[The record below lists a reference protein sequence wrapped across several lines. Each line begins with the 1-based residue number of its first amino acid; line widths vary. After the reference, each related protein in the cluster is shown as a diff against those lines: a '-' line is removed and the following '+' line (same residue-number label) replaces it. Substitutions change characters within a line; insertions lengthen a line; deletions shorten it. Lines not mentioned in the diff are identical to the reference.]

1 MQSVENKILASVKK
15 RGRGC
20 AFTPRSFA
28 HYGTPAIVR
37 KALETLTKSETFIRV
52 ARGIYCY
59 PKIDRELGLG
69 VIYPTFDEIA
79 TCIAGRDRM
88 LIAPAGDYALNKLGL
103 STQVPMNAIYLTN
116 GESRKVAIRNGRSI
130 IFKHAAP
137 KNFAFESS
145 FAQLVSIALRDI
157 GQDKLSTEQLAAL
170 KRILLQ
176 QPRISEM
183 DLKLMPAWVKKL
195 ITELYE

>member
-1 MQSVENKILASVKK
+1 M
-15 RGRGC
+15 
-20 AFTPRSFA
+20 
-28 HYGTPAIVR
+28 R

-59 PKIDRELGLG
+59 PKIDTELGLG

-157 GQDKLSTEQLAAL
+157 GQDKLSTEQLATL